1 MTTIYTKPQID
12 AMAVKIGGEIKAA
25 KTTVT
30 QSQGQST
37 TYAVSQKMITD
48 SLSAFGTAAYKN
60 VGTAA
65 GQIPLSQDIFK
76 ANYSKTAITAH
87 TAAYNCNNF
96 ELGTLYSVN
105 ASSTLNAPTAE
116 GILYWSVKTVVVE
129 ANTNPLQIARG
140 LTGNAI
146 QFRQKVSG
154 AYLAWSTILTSANT
168 TKDANGFLRDSSSIA
183 ETVVADATGNVAV
196 ASIQAGVGAPK
207 IAYKKFVLPSGTP
220 TVAHGLNRDKILDIS
235 GVYVSGVERY
245 PYTQAKVNATI
256 LDAEPSSTFERHILI
271 TYEV

>member
-48 SLSAFGTAAYKN
+48 SLLAFGTAATKN
-60 VGTAA
+60 VGTAVGNVMEVGA
-65 GQIPLSQDIFK
+65 FGVGSISAPIINSNEKQPLGFGAFIEVLEGDNSG
-76 ANYSKTAITAH
+76 SP
-87 TAAYNCNNF
+87 AYQMALN
-96 ELGTLYSVN
+96 LGWVD
-105 ASSTLNAPTAE
+105 SSH
-116 GILYWSVKTVVVE
+116 G
-129 ANTNPLQIARG
+129 LQILAG
-140 LTGNAI
+140 LTDTKSLGFRHWINAT
-146 QFRQKVSG
+146 QKWG
-154 AYLAWSTILTSANT
+154 AYQTIRTSVNT
-168 TKDANGFLRDSSSIA
+168 TKDANGFLRDSNSIA
-183 ETVVADATGNVAV
+183 ETVAADATGNVAV

-235 GVYVSGVERY
+235 GVYVSGAERY
-245 PYTQAKVNATI
+245 PYTGAKVNATI
-256 LDAEPSSTFERHILI
+256 LDAAPDAVNERHILI

>member
-1 MTTIYTKPQID
+1 MTTIYTKPQLD
-12 AMAVKIGGEIKAA
+12 AIAVKLGNKIKEA

-30 QSQGQST
+30 QEQGQST

-60 VGTAA
+60 VGTEAGNVMEVGAFGVGADSTIGVTASNITTLPSGIYPMNSYAGAPFEYGTALRVTGFGNRWVQNIFFAA
-65 GQIPLSQDIFK
+65 NEYYAPYLQTKINDR
-76 ANYSKTAITAH
+76 AITAPQP
-87 TAAYNCNNF
+87 F
-96 ELGTLYSVN
+96 LILGRNV
-105 ASSTLNAPTAE
+105 
-116 GILYWSVKTVVVE
+116 
-129 ANTNPLQIARG
+129 
-140 LTGNAI
+140 
-146 QFRQKVSG
+146 
-154 AYLAWSTILTSANT
+154 
-168 TKDANGFLRDSSSIA
+168 TKDANGFLRDSNSIA
-183 ETVVADATGNVAV
+183 ETVAADATGNVAV

-207 IAYKKFVLPSGTP
+207 IAYKKFVLPSDTP

-256 LDAEPSSTFERHILI
+256 LDAAPSSTFERHILI